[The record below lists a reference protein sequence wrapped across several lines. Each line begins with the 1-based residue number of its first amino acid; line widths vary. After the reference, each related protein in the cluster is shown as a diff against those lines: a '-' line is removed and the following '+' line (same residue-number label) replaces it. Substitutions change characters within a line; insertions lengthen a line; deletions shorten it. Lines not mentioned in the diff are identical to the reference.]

1 MIDNRIVP
9 WRLAEALLSKS
20 GAHLASLM
28 LAGFRT
34 LVDRAMEELARRGH
48 PDFRPVHEY
57 ALLAIEAGAA
67 SASDLGRSLTV
78 SKQAAAKTIATLER
92 RGYLSVG
99 ADPEDARRKKLEVTQ
114 KGREVMRMGAAIFD
128 ELRADWARAIGED
141 RLDALEADLEKLVGP
156 SPLRFD
162 TAGWMAGDR

>member
-1 MIDNRIVP
+1 
-9 WRLAEALLSKS
+9 
-20 GAHLASLM
+20 M

-34 LVDRAMEELARRGH
+34 LVDATMAELTRRGH

-67 SASDLGRSLTV
+67 SASDLGRSLSV

-92 RGYLSVG
+92 RGYLSVET
-99 ADPEDARRKKLEVTQ
+99 DPEDARRKKLQVTDR
-114 KGREVMRMGAAIFD
+114 GRQVMRMGAAIFD
-128 ELRADWARAIGED
+128 ELRAEWAKAIGEE
-141 RLDALEADLEKLVGP
+141 RLGALEDDLEKLVGT

-162 TAGWMAGDR
+162 TAGWMARD

>member
-1 MIDNRIVP
+1 M
-9 WRLAEALLSKS
+9 SGS

-34 LVDRAMEELARRGH
+34 LVDATMEELTRRGH

-67 SASDLGRSLTV
+67 SASDLGRSLSV

-92 RGYLSVG
+92 RGYLSVEL
-99 ADPEDARRKKLEVTQ
+99 DPEDGRRKRLEVTDR
-114 KGREVMRMGAAIFD
+114 GREVMRMGAAIFD
-128 ELRADWARAIGED
+128 ELRAEWAKTIGVE
-141 RLDALEADLEKLVGP
+141 RLDSLEADLEKLVGA

-162 TAGWMAGDR
+162 TPGWMT